1 MRYPPMNP
9 VTAQYWTSFEQNAL
23 EEARTIRDVYAV
35 ARTVLARMPDNLAQV
50 CGPIT
55 SGGVGSIEGNLLFLN
70 EKVAQLQ
77 AEGVAIFDQ
86 MPYEETIHRVRND
99 PALMQ
104 TYEHV
109 LSDFYEQLFL
119 SGKITALYFVSGWE
133 SSRGAC
139 WEHEKAKEYGFDI
152 VYL

>member
-1 MRYPPMNP
+1 MNS
-9 VTAQYWTSFEQNAL
+9 VTAMYWTSLEHDAL
-23 EEARTIRDVYAV
+23 YEAKSIADIYTIAKV
-35 ARTVLARMPDNLAQV
+35 VLDRMPDHLAQV

-55 SGGVGSIEGNLLFLN
+55 SGGVGSVEGNLQLLN
-70 EKVAQLQ
+70 EKIAQLQ
-77 AEGVAIFDQ
+77 AEEVAVFDQ

-99 PALMQ
+99 PTLMQ

-119 SGKITALYFVSGWE
+119 SGKITALYFMSGWE

-152 VYL
+152 KYL